1 MKANILLVGKNL
13 HNVQPLIW
21 LLQMF
26 HVNRHTGD
34 IGHSSVEKNLQH
46 KSMSGVLKQLTK
58 YLVYMFNRNAIVPN
72 VNKSCCI

>member
-1 MKANILLVGKNL
+1 
-13 HNVQPLIW
+13 
-21 LLQMF
+21 MF

-46 KSMSGVLKQLTK
+46 KSMSGVLQQLTK
-58 YLVYMFNRNAIVPN
+58 YIVYMFNRNAIVPN